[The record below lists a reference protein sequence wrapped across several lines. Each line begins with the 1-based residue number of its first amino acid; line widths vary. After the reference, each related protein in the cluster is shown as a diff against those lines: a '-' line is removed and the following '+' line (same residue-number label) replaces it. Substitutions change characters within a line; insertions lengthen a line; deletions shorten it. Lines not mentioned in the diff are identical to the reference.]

1 MLSLPAKAAEMVD
14 TQVSRHPEQP
24 VMAALNSKE
33 LPGALCHSQERFL
46 DDVLGRVVVAKK
58 VRHKAKQRGLVSLQE
73 NTEAFGIA

>member
-24 VMAALNSKE
+24 VMAALNSNQFS
-33 LPGALCHSQERFL
+33 GVFCDSQERFL
-46 DDVLGRVVVAKK
+46 DDVLGRVSVTEK
-58 VRHKAKQRGLVSLQE
+58 VCHKANQGGLVSLQE